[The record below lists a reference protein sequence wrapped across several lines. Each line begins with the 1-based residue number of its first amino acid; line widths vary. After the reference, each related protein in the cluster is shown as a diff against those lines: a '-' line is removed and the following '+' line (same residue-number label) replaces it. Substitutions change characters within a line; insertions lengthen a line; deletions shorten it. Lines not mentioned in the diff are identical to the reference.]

1 MRTRRF
7 LYRAAALGAA
17 ATAVLGVTLTV
28 AAGPASALPRSCASL
43 EQGYYNASDLAAYW
57 YGQYSEDLATN
68 VDYAV
73 GVDYPNYR
81 DYEAARVSY
90 AQAIMDFC

>member
-28 AAGPASALPRSCASL
+28 AAGPTSALPRSCASL

-73 GVDYPNYR
+73 VRTNQLPGL
-81 DYEAARVSY
+81 
-90 AQAIMDFC
+90 